1 MHRLVMVIVVVIVS
15 SSVLFCVVVD
25 SFRFGAVWI
34 LSTRRLSVVRVVFHC
49 CGFFPLQSRVDSFH
63 SAAHRCPA
71 VIVLSV
77 SHYVAHWPCFI
88 KGRAAGF
95 WCGDSGVVHA
105 GASQPGRRHRVSD
118 NRRYR
123 ETQCRVLFAA
133 RTSQKNLSGS
143 QILARGRSKQKQR
156 RTASSW

>member
-1 MHRLVMVIVVVIVS
+1 MHHLVMVIVVVIVS
-15 SSVLFCVVVD
+15 SSVLFCAVVD
-25 SFRFGAVWI
+25 YFRFGAVWI

-105 GASQPGRRHRVSD
+105 GASQPGVDPLCTLLYGPRR
-118 NRRYR
+118 
-123 ETQCRVLFAA
+123 L
-133 RTSQKNLSGS
+133 
-143 QILARGRSKQKQR
+143 LARLLTLLSLGRNTDKLMM
-156 RTASSW
+156 ASGTPRNSSCTTTPV